1 MGGEG
6 LTIFPGL
13 GHFVDEWGAAIGVGM
28 VFLGIITPIIVGCVR
43 WELRDRRG
51 KKTPP
56 RKRRGFEKGSG

>member
-43 WELRDRRG
+43 WELRDR
-51 KKTPP
+51 KK
-56 RKRRGFEKGSG
+56 RK